1 VKTIETDFLVLGS
14 GIAGL
19 WFSYRVA
26 EAGKV
31 TIVTKKSDTDSN
43 TNYAQGGIAAAFG
56 MDDSPDLHIQDTI
69 RAGEGLCHEAVVR
82 LVASDGPRLVKEL
95 SDVGV
100 NFDTYTDSHGD
111 RHFQLAREGG
121 HLRHRIVHAKD
132 YTGQEVEHGLV
143 RAVKSHPNVSLLQ
156 DHFADELLMSKQ
168 GACRGC
174 SMVSEADG
182 TRSEVQAGCTLL
194 ATGGI
199 GQVYA
204 VTTNPPIAT
213 GDGIAMAFRAGARV
227 ANMEF
232 IQFHPTALYGHRLD
246 GRAFLIT
253 EAARGEGGLLK
264 TRDGKTF
271 MERYH
276 ELGNLAPRDVVAR
289 AVDSEMKKRNEDFVL
304 LDMTHLDPERVR
316 TRFPNIYQ
324 QCLKFG
330 IDIVKQPIPVVPAAH
345 YVCGGIETDAFGQ
358 TSIPGLF
365 AAGECACSGLH
376 GANRLASNSLLEA
389 LVMADRAAG
398 EAMENGECR
407 IVNSER
413 SRTQGVEDSRNPV
426 DSARTPEPLD
436 PGTLSLAEE
445 LRSLMSRNAAIVRT
459 DAGLAEAE
467 ERLQE
472 LARTLKQQVEQN
484 PADIPTLQLR
494 NMMTVAELIIRS
506 ARQRKESRGLHYNR
520 DYPNRDDVHF
530 RHDTVLMRPAVASGN
545 T

>member
-26 EAGKV
+26 GAGKV
-31 TIVTKKSDTDSN
+31 TIITKKSDTDSN

-82 LVASDGPRLVKEL
+82 LVASEGPRLVKEL

-111 RHFQLAREGG
+111 RHFQLGREGG

-143 RAVKSHPNVSLLQ
+143 RVVKGHPNVTLLQ
-156 DHFADELLMSKQ
+156 DHFAAELLMTEQ
-168 GACRGC
+168 GTCCGC

-182 TRSEVQAGCTLL
+182 SLSEVRAGCTLL

-213 GDGIAMAFRAGARV
+213 GDGIAMAYRVGARI

-253 EAARGEGGLLK
+253 EAARGEGGILK

-276 ELGNLAPRDVVAR
+276 ELGNLAPRDIVAR
-289 AVDSEMKKRNEDFVL
+289 AVDSEMKKRGEDYVL

-316 TRFPNIYQ
+316 ARFPSIYQ

-358 TSIPGLF
+358 TSIPGLS
-365 AAGECACSGLH
+365 AAGECACAGLH

-398 EAMENGECR
+398 KAMANDEVRMANDEVR
-407 IVNSER
+407 MTNDEVRMTNDA
-413 SRTQGVEDSRNPV
+413 V
-426 DSARTPEPLD
+426 
-436 PGTLSLAEE
+436 GTEKLSEE
-445 LRSLMSRNAAIVRT
+445 LRSLMSQEVAIVRN
-459 DAGLAEAE
+459 DAGLADAAA
-467 ERLQE
+467 RIRE
-472 LARTLKQQVEQN
+472 LATRVEALSGQN
-484 PADIPTLQLR
+484 PADIETLQLR
-494 NMMTVAELIIRS
+494 NMMTVAELIVRS

-520 DYPNRDDVHF
+520 DYPNKDDVHF
-530 RHDTVLMRPAVASGN
+530 RHDTVLMRPEAGD
-545 T
+545 

>member
-26 EAGKV
+26 GVGKV
-31 TIVTKKSDTDSN
+31 TIITKKSDTDSN

-82 LVASDGPRLVKEL
+82 LVASEGPRLVKEL
-95 SDVGV
+95 ADVGI

-111 RHFQLAREGG
+111 RHFQLGREGG

-143 RAVKSHPNVSLLQ
+143 RAVKGHKNVTLLE
-156 DHFADELLMSKQ
+156 DHFAAELLLTEQ
-168 GACRGC
+168 GACCGC

-182 TRSEVQAGCTLL
+182 SRSEVRAGCTLL

-213 GDGIAMAFRAGARV
+213 GDGIAMGFRAGARV

-253 EAARGEGGLLK
+253 EAARGEGGILK
-264 TRDGKTF
+264 TQDGKTF

-345 YVCGGIETDAFGQ
+345 YVCGGIETDMLGQ

-398 EAMENGECR
+398 RAMTNDECR
-407 IVNSER
+407 MTSDQEV
-413 SRTQGVEDSRNPV
+413 RTQRIGGRSNPGVA
-426 DSARTPEPLD
+426 SAAVAE
-436 PGTLSLAEE
+436 LSAE
-445 LRSLMSRNAAIVRT
+445 LRALMSRNVAIVRT

-467 ERLQE
+467 QRLKE
-472 LARTLKQQVEQN
+472 LAQMLKRQIEQN
-484 PADIPTLQLR
+484 PADIQTLQLR

-520 DYPNRDDVHF
+520 DYPNKDDVHF
-530 RHDTVLMRPAVASGN
+530 HHDTVLTRPEGGRAGHHAEQA
-545 T
+545 

>member
-1 VKTIETDFLVLGS
+1 
-14 GIAGL
+14 
-19 WFSYRVA
+19 
-26 EAGKV
+26 
-31 TIVTKKSDTDSN
+31 
-43 TNYAQGGIAAAFG
+43 
-56 MDDSPDLHIQDTI
+56 M
-69 RAGEGLCHEAVVR
+69 
-82 LVASDGPRLVKEL
+82 
-95 SDVGV
+95 
-100 NFDTYTDSHGD
+100 
-111 RHFQLAREGG
+111 
-121 HLRHRIVHAKD
+121 
-132 YTGQEVEHGLV
+132 
-143 RAVKSHPNVSLLQ
+143 LLQ
-156 DHFADELLMSKQ
+156 DHFAAELSLDGQ
-168 GACRGC
+168 GTCRGC
-174 SMVSEADG
+174 SMISEADG
-182 TRSEVQAGCTLL
+182 ARSEVRAGCTLL

-253 EAARGEGGLLK
+253 EAARGEGGILK
-264 TRDGKTF
+264 TQDGKTF

-304 LDMTHLDPERVR
+304 LDMTHLDPKCVR
-316 TRFPNIYQ
+316 ARFPNIYE

-345 YVCGGIETDAFGQ
+345 YVCGGIETDLFGQ

-398 EAMENGECR
+398 KATAKCEVRTTNDEALMTIDR
-407 IVNSER
+407 R
-413 SRTQGVEDSRNPV
+413 SRTQGARH
-426 DSARTPEPLD
+426 SAKRTEA
-436 PGTLSLAEE
+436 LAGK
-445 LRSLMSRNAAIVRT
+445 LRSLMSRNVAIVRN

-467 ERLQE
+467 QRLSE
-472 LARTLKQQVEQN
+472 LTQALKQKVERN
-484 PADIPTLQLR
+484 PADIETLQLR
-494 NMMTVAELIIRS
+494 NMMTVAELVIRS
-506 ARQRKESRGLHYNR
+506 ARQRRESRGLHYNR
-520 DYPNRDDVHF
+520 DYPNKDDVHF
-530 RHDTVLMRPAVASGN
+530 RHDTVVTRQDAASRS

>member
-1 VKTIETDFLVLGS
+1 
-14 GIAGL
+14 
-19 WFSYRVA
+19 
-26 EAGKV
+26 
-31 TIVTKKSDTDSN
+31 
-43 TNYAQGGIAAAFG
+43 
-56 MDDSPDLHIQDTI
+56 
-69 RAGEGLCHEAVVR
+69 
-82 LVASDGPRLVKEL
+82 VASEGPRLVKEL

-111 RHFQLAREGG
+111 RHFQLGREGG

-143 RAVKSHPNVSLLQ
+143 RAVKGHATVTLLE
-156 DHFADELLMSKQ
+156 DHFAAELLLTGQ
-168 GACRGC
+168 GACCGC

-182 TRSEVQAGCTLL
+182 SRSEVRAGCTLL

-253 EAARGEGGLLK
+253 EAARGEGGILK
-264 TRDGKTF
+264 TQDGKTF

-304 LDMTHLDPERVR
+304 LDMTHLDPELVR
-316 TRFPNIYQ
+316 ARFPNIYQ

-345 YVCGGIETDAFGQ
+345 YVCGGIETDTFGQ

-398 EAMENGECR
+398 KAMVKCEVRSENE
-407 IVNSER
+407 EK
-413 SRTQGVEDSRNPV
+413 SRNQGIEGPSNPGIPSTV
-426 DSARTPEPLD
+426 VAELSA
-436 PGTLSLAEE
+436 E
-445 LRSLMSRNAAIVRT
+445 LRSLMSRNVAIVRT

-467 ERLQE
+467 QRLKE
-472 LARTLKQQVEQN
+472 LAQMLKQQVEQN
-484 PADIPTLQLR
+484 PADIETLQLR

-520 DYPNRDDVHF
+520 DYPNKDDVHF
-530 RHDTVLMRPAVASGN
+530 RHDTLLMRAEGGRAGSHAE
-545 T
+545 

>member
-1 VKTIETDFLVLGS
+1 VKSIETDFLVLGS

-26 EAGKV
+26 SQGRV
-31 TIVTKKSDTDSN
+31 LIVTKKSDTDSN

-56 MDDSPDLHIQDTI
+56 MDDSPDLHVQDTI

-82 LVASDGPRLVKEL
+82 LVASEGPRLVKEL

-100 NFDTYTDSHGD
+100 NFDTYTDRHGD
-111 RHFQLAREGG
+111 RHFQLGREGG

-143 RAVKSHPNVSLLQ
+143 RAVKGHRNVTLLR
-156 DHFADELLMSKQ
+156 DHFAAELLLTEQ
-168 GACRGC
+168 GACGGC

-182 TRSEVQAGCTLL
+182 TLSEVRAGCTLL

-213 GDGIAMAFRAGARV
+213 GDGIAMAFRAGARI

-232 IQFHPTALYGHRLD
+232 IQFHPTALYGHRVD

-253 EAARGEGGLLK
+253 EAARGEGGILK

-276 ELGNLAPRDVVAR
+276 ELGSLAPRDVVAR
-289 AVDSEMKKRNEDFVL
+289 AVDSEMKKGSDDYVL
-304 LDMTHLDPERVR
+304 LDVTHLDPERVR
-316 TRFPNIYQ
+316 ARFPNVYQ

-330 IDIVKQPIPVVPAAH
+330 IDIAKQPIPVVPAAH
-345 YVCGGIETDAFGQ
+345 YVCGGIETDALGR
-358 TSIPGLF
+358 TSIPRLF

-398 EAMENGECR
+398 KAMTNGGCRVTHGEAPMTIAGTRRAN
-407 IVNSER
+407 VAA
-413 SRTQGVEDSRNPV
+413 GVE
-426 DSARTPEPLD
+426 ALT
-436 PGTLSLAEE
+436 EE
-445 LRSLMSRNAAIVRT
+445 LRSLMSQDVAIVRS
-459 DAGLAEAE
+459 DAGLADAASRIREMAMRVEA
-467 ERLQE
+467 RSGQE
-472 LARTLKQQVEQN
+472 PT
-484 PADIPTLQLR
+484 DIPVRQLR
-494 NMMTVAELIIRS
+494 NMTTVAGLIVRS
-506 ARQRKESRGLHYNR
+506 AQQRKESRGLHFNR
-520 DYPNRDDVHF
+520 DYPGKDDVHF
-530 RHDTVLMRPAVASGN
+530 RRDTVLTRLEAGE
-545 T
+545 